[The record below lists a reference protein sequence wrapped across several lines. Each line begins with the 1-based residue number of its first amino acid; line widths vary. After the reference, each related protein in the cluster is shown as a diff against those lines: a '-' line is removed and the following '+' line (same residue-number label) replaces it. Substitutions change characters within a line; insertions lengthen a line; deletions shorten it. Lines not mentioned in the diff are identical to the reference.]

1 MNSDGLPFEARKP
14 RDLRDLR
21 DKKGRMF
28 EKLKMVRH
36 RKAKGTLQ
44 QVVIGLAGHVS
55 RIARV
60 H

>member
-1 MNSDGLPFEARKP
+1 MNPDGSPFEARKP
-14 RDLRDLR
+14 LDLR

-44 QVVIGLAGHVS
+44 QS
-55 RIARV
+55 
-60 H
+60 